1 MIEQTNKSLFGYDFS
16 KLANLNTTSR
26 DNNLFDDKQ
35 KNLDN
40 KNIELESVKIDTVN
54 SISGSLVT
62 NKKESLNIKSNLSDF
77 STQSFAE
84 NFLLDSLVD
93 NTYNLDIRLNKFEN
107 QSINNFKVQLN
118 QAVNVSTPKS
128 NSILQ
133 GQNNK
138 EFILKS
144 TAVLNN
150 QNNVD
155 TTLTRSI
162 NSALRSTTNVF
173 RGDLNFDSKIEQLKR
188 SNSVGFN
195 NYLTNL
201 NARLDTTNNDE
212 SFVDF
217 TKKIFSKDT
226 LTEIG
231 ELSKTAAIDLGKDL
245 LKSLIPK
252 ISFNKKE
259 DNLRKLPR
267 RFFYEEDLL
276 TKDILNIIGTLETV
290 NVYPFQYMENPEWE
304 FEKTGISKDS
314 LNINYDLD
322 YKASIS
328 KENNKKDVS
337 KPFIEYTKK
346 YIIGSANGLA
356 DRLELAI
363 IEKLGIST
371 KHTFVN
377 IDYGETSKK
386 YPIKGFTRQ
395 DQSKLFENWITK
407 NPLLGQHQYN
417 LSIKS
422 LSNQKIK
429 NNYSDI
435 ATTTDIEKDLTFRV
449 QGINIPD
456 IKRNVSN
463 SIYGYSTISTLNNLQ
478 AETENKA
485 ELEIICDKNLNTLEY
500 LILLTGLGICENI
513 NEKDNQKIYNLS
525 TISDSNFNE
534 ENYNYAILSIYN
546 GRDIAKALYM
556 ENPEWEFEKTGISKD
571 SLNINYDLDYKASI
585 SKENNKKDVSKPS
598 EKVIYAMLP
607 QFTFEDFKIVNI
619 DYSFDFET
627 NTSAKLLKLK
637 TTCTWSKMYIDWVS
651 PEKRFYDTT
660 TKNILSKS

>member
-155 TTLTRSI
+155 TTLARSI

-290 NVYPFQYMENPEWE
+290 NVYPFQ
-304 FEKTGISKDS
+304 
-314 LNINYDLD
+314 
-322 YKASIS
+322 
-328 KENNKKDVS
+328 
-337 KPFIEYTKK
+337 FIGYTKK

-449 QGINIPD
+449 QGIKIPD

-585 SKENNKKDVSKPS
+585 SKENNKKSKENNKKDVSKPS

>member
-155 TTLTRSI
+155 TTLARSI

-290 NVYPFQYMENPEWE
+290 NVYPFQFIRY
-304 FEKTGISKDS
+304 
-314 LNINYDLD
+314 
-322 YKASIS
+322 
-328 KENNKKDVS
+328 NKKYT
-337 KPFIEYTKK
+337 IGYTKK

-449 QGINIPD
+449 QGIKIPD

-585 SKENNKKDVSKPS
+585 SKENNKKSKENNKKDVSKPS

>member
-93 NTYNLDIRLNKFEN
+93 NTYNLDISLNKFEN

-155 TTLTRSI
+155 TTLASSI

-267 RFFYEEDLL
+267 RFSYEEDLL

-290 NVYPFQYMENPEWE
+290 N
-304 FEKTGISKDS
+304 
-314 LNINYDLD
+314 
-322 YKASIS
+322 
-328 KENNKKDVS
+328 
-337 KPFIEYTKK
+337 EYTYQVIGHTKK

-371 KHTFVN
+371 EHTSVST
-377 IDYGETSKK
+377 IYGETSKK
-386 YPIKGFTRQ
+386 YLKGFTRQ

-449 QGINIPD
+449 QGIKIPD

-571 SLNINYDLDYKASI
+571 SLNINYDLDHKAPI
-585 SKENNKKDVSKPS
+585 SKENNKKSKENNKKYVSKPS